1 MSPMRASKSSSR
13 KAIPA
18 IIAEV
23 GTDQSRV
30 TIGAVEIR
38 PNFPHTVPGAAK
50 FSLIGRDS
58 SEDVMRAL
66 AEACRGRLDDVANAS
81 GLVLEMIEHSWLS
94 PKACHPEI
102 IETFR
107 YHAERLGLATRL
119 MPSGAGHDTQF
130 MGGLTKAG
138 LIFVPSI
145 RGISHS
151 PEENT
156 DWTDIEAGA
165 NLLLHAIMDLSA
177 CAN

>member
-1 MSPMRASKSSSR
+1 MS
-13 KAIPA
+13 
-18 IIAEV
+18 
-23 GTDQSRV
+23 
-30 TIGAVEIR
+30 
-38 PNFPHTVPGAAK
+38 
-50 FSLIGRDS
+50 
-58 SEDVMRAL
+58 AL

-81 GLVLEMIEHSWLS
+81 GLVLEIVEHSWLS

-107 YHAERLGLATRL
+107 HHAERLGLATRL

-130 MGGLTKAG
+130 MGDLTKAG

-151 PEENT
+151 PEENS

-177 CAN
+177 CAD